1 MHLPC
6 ISLEKV
12 VVSFFKQTKKQ
23 AKNYPKPLS
32 QKISLKAEGS
42 IWKRKQR
49 MFFFSE
55 VFLQKAL
62 TEKIV
67 AV

>member
-32 QKISLKAEGS
+32 QKISVKAESS

-49 MFFFSE
+49 MFFF
-55 VFLQKAL
+55 F
-62 TEKIV
+62 
-67 AV
+67 